1 MLNQNH
7 DVIIV
12 RYGELSTKGKNRSQ
26 FVKQLHRNIKN
37 RLFEYPQIEIQSTY
51 NRIYMKLHDA
61 NTQEVVDRLKTVYG
75 ISTFSVAHR
84 CEKDLDALGQLS
96 LDLLAQQDAK
106 TFKVETKRRDK
117 RFGESSDNVNRSIAT
132 HILKN
137 SEFKVDVRQP
147 DVRIKVEIDEAFA
160 YVMAKTYDGAHG
172 YPVGVQGKAMMLL
185 SGGIDSP
192 VAAAMAMKRGL
203 RLEFIHF
210 ASMPYTS
217 QNALDKVVE
226 IAKKLSAY
234 QSHIR
239 IHIINFTECQM
250 DIYAKADES
259 YAITLMRRYMV
270 RMAEALAEKTNC
282 KAIVTGE
289 SLGQVASQ
297 TIESMA
303 VIEKAI
309 DTLVIRPL
317 ITYDKV
323 EIVSI
328 AKEMDT
334 YNISILPFED
344 CCTIFTPQNPVT
356 RPRLDK
362 VERYES
368 RMDTQHWVNK
378 AMSDFNVID
387 VDIKQDEDLF

>member
-75 ISTFSVAHR
+75 IATFSVAHR

-270 RMAEALAEKTNC
+270 RMAEALAERTNC

>member
-75 ISTFSVAHR
+75 IATFSVAHR